1 MIAYIVAVPR
11 FATVIKLHFGLEYD
25 ANNFVMRGRITQVMK
40 VSSAIAFPYSMN
52 SWKPKP
58 STSR

>member
-1 MIAYIVAVPR
+1 M
-11 FATVIKLHFGLEYD
+11 EYD